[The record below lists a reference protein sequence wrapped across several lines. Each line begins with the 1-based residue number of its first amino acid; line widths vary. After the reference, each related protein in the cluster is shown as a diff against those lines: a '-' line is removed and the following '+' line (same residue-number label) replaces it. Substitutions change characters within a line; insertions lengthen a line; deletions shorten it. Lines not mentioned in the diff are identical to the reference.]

1 MTVLPVFSY
10 YLTRW
15 WLRKLQLISPTTCH
29 FPAVHT
35 HKLPSSTCYSFH
47 FLLLFLSF
55 LLHNVFS
62 QVSSDDNCTITSG
75 AVHPGIPRV
84 SRIGCTTQSCLS
96 CNQAKAE
103 CFHNTTSNTFTCV
116 TNTSGCSVEI
126 CALCQYCIPTIS
138 SPTTSPNFLLHSLFY
153 LPAHI
158 ARCMPRGQKLVSS
171 VF

>member
-1 MTVLPVFSY
+1 MHATV
-10 YLTRW
+10 
-15 WLRKLQLISPTTCH
+15 
-29 FPAVHT
+29 
-35 HKLPSSTCYSFH
+35 STI
-47 FLLLFLSF
+47 LLLFLSF

-84 SRIGCTTQSCLS
+84 SRIGCTTQPCLS

-158 ARCMPRGQKLVSS
+158 ATCMPRGQKLVSS